1 MLGSKNKGADQTL
14 QMSRLVST
22 LFFTYAYSRFSHE
35 KTKMVMDITNI
46 MSCKANVL

>member
-22 LFFTYAYSRFSHE
+22 LFFTYSRFSHV
-35 KTKMVMDITNI
+35 KTQMVMDITNI
-46 MSCKANVL
+46 MSCKANVP